1 MSDPTFLAL
10 NYFPFLPQSPD
21 IMLGL
26 SKEMKTGQRTLS
38 REELE
43 INEVLNPPASG
54 SQSANNTEK
63 NSAASAQPEP
73 KPRAETLSMGD
84 FSSFIEKSVVSGIA
98 KGLAIARS
106 HEAKSSLLG
115 KRTRHVSHS
124 DSHSSQVDADLP
136 EVGVDPVRKG
146 SVPPEEVFG
155 SEVNSDNLYYSDED
169 QESDEDHYN
178 ESNPFH
184 IRKPSP
190 DITINPKDKLLRSV
204 PLFSKVDENVTA
216 HLVDEPD
223 VDLPPVDAH
232 PPAS

>member
-63 NSAASAQPEP
+63 NKTASAQPEP